1 MSRTFKDKPYRL
13 TREPWD
19 KDTLHI
25 PAIQT
30 YTVWKTKEKVEID
43 TFIHL
48 QLPTTKTKKRKT
60 KDTEDH
66 WGTTPMWWIHMV
78 MSRPKRR
85 AANAATHKALLAED
99 IEEVDVPDLG
109 RKPHIYFY

>member
-13 TREPWD
+13 THEPWD
-19 KDTLHI
+19 KDTIHV

-30 YTVWKTKEKVEID
+30 YTLWRTKEKVEID

-66 WGTTPMWWIHMV
+66 WMTTPGWWIRLM
-78 MSRPKRR
+78 MGRPERR
-85 AANAATHKALLAED
+85 SANMLTHKALLLAD
-99 IEEVDVPDLG
+99 IEEIDIPDLK
-109 RKPHIYFY
+109 RKPHIYYW